1 MKRKLTRAFFL
12 TILTMMFSC
21 DEPET
26 VVTNIVHPDGSVT
39 RKVEMKNIVNKFDI
53 SDLQVPVD
61 STWIIRDS
69 LEFTG
74 EGDTIW
80 VRRAEKL
87 FENSDE
93 INLMYKADSG
103 YNKTSSRR
111 TEFSRKFKWFNTE
124 YRFAEIIDKALP
136 DAYPVSDFLDQEELQ
151 WFYSPQYITDEK
163 QNGPDSLK
171 FRALKDT
178 VEIKTEKWVISC
190 LASQWVNEFNKLTEG
205 RAYGEIT
212 TESLR
217 KWKDELA
224 GFIQANS
231 EEFDSLWTSGVLFK
245 DLFGESGA
253 VKYRS
258 EADSAMTFAI
268 DKVMIDFRD
277 YTVRI
282 AMPGRLT
289 GTNGLIDSARLLLWP
304 VRSDYFLAQP
314 YEMWAESKTTNI
326 WAWVVAGLFVLFV
339 LTGLVV
345 RAMKK
350 G

>member
-1 MKRKLTRAFFL
+1 MKRKLIRSFSLA
-12 TILTMMFSC
+12 ILTLMFSC

-61 STWIIRDS
+61 TSWIVRDS

-87 FENSDE
+87 FKNSDE
-93 INLMYKADSG
+93 INRMYKADSS
-103 YNKTSSRR
+103 YNKVSSRR

-124 YRFAEIIDKALP
+124 YRFAEIIDKALSG
-136 DAYPVSDFLDQEELQ
+136 AYPVSDFLDQEELQ

-163 QNGPDSLK
+163 KNGPDSLK
-171 FRALKDT
+171 FRSLNDT
-178 VEIKTEKWVISC
+178 VEKKSEIWIIRC
-190 LASQWVNEFNKLTEG
+190 LASQWVTEFGKLTEG
-205 RAYGEIT
+205 RAYREIT
-212 TESLR
+212 TESL
-217 KWKDELA
+217 KIWQDELA
-224 GFIQANS
+224 GIIEANS
-231 EEFDSLWTSGVLFK
+231 EKFDSLWSAGILFK
-245 DLFGESGA
+245 GFSGEA
-253 VKYRS
+253 TVLKYLS
-258 EADSAMTFAI
+258 EADSAMNLAMEKI
-268 DKVMIDFRD
+268 LIDFND

-282 AMPGRLT
+282 AMPGRLI

-304 VRSDYFLAQP
+304 VKTDYFLAQT

-326 WAWVVAGLFVLFV
+326 WAWVVSGIFVLFV
-339 LTGLVV
+339 LTGLVI